1 MLEHLEQ
8 KILNK
13 ILDNCNFSDKKGMII
28 ASPSNDPP
36 YKFHWIRD
44 SALVMRVFIDLYI
57 RTKENTYLLKLID
70 YVENENQ
77 IQNLDTLTHLGEPKI
92 RIDRTPYDEPWGR
105 PQNDGPA
112 LRGINMIK
120 IYNLLKEDY
129 KIVSDGI
136 LKIIKKDL
144 IYILENYDKP
154 CFDLWEEYFGWH
166 FYTRIVQLKFLK
178 DCLSL
183 ENNHIIS
190 SYDVNGKNIK
200 ETYNKLLNNF
210 KHHIQNNHIISSYD
224 VDGKVSKID
233 DASILLGLSHIE
245 YDTEIMKLFDLELFL
260 NNCDNLLSYFRK
272 KYDKSDLN
280 MIGRYKDDAY
290 YDGQLWIICTLG
302 LLQYYM
308 KLAKNNKYKSL
319 EKVCVDVFN
328 YIISIDINLDI
339 AEQYDPVNNNQMSA
353 EKLTWNYSELYM
365 SYKDLKALNVH
376 KN

>member
-1 MLEHLEQ
+1 MLEYLEE

>member
-44 SALVMRVFIDLYI
+44 SALVMRVFIDLYV
-57 RTKENTYLLKLID
+57 RTQENTYLLKLID
-70 YVENENQ
+70 YVENESQ

-92 RIDRTPYDEPWGR
+92 RIDRTPYNEPWGR

-120 IYNLLKEDY
+120 IYNLLKENY

-136 LKIIKKDL
+136 LQIIKKDL
-144 IYILENYDKP
+144 IYIINNYDKP

-178 DCLSL
+178 DCLDL
-183 ENNHIIS
+183 ES
-190 SYDVNGKNIK
+190 KLEVKNVK
-200 ETYNKLLNNF
+200 ETYNKLLNNL
-210 KHHIQNNHIISSYD
+210 KHHIQIDHIISSYD

-245 YDTEIMKLFDLELFL
+245 YDSEIMKLFDLKIFL
-260 NNCDNLLSYFRK
+260 NNCDSLLSYFRN
-272 KYDKSDLN
+272 KYDRNDLN
-280 MIGRYKDDAY
+280 MIGRYKNDEY

-302 LLQYYM
+302 LLQYYL
-308 KLAKNNKYKSL
+308 KLVKSNKFKSL
-319 EKVCVDVFN
+319 EKICIDVFN
-328 YIISIDINLDI
+328 YIISIDINFDI
-339 AEQYDPVNNNQMSA
+339 AEQYDPVNNKQMSA
-353 EKLTWNYSELYM
+353 EKLTWNYSELYIT
-365 SYKDLKALNVH
+365 YKDLKSLNSL

>member
-1 MLEHLEQ
+1 MLEYLEE

-44 SALVMRVFIDLYI
+44 SALVMRVFIDLYV
-57 RTKENTYLLKLID
+57 RTNENTYLLKLID

-92 RIDRTPYDEPWGR
+92 RTDRTPYNEPWGR

-178 DCLSL
+178 ECLSL
-183 ENNHIIS
+183 EKTL
-190 SYDVNGKNIK
+190 DVKNIK

-210 KHHIQNNHIISSYD
+210 KHHIQNDHIISSFD
-224 VDGKVSKID
+224 DSGNVSKVD
-233 DASILLGLSHIE
+233 DASILLGLSHID
-245 YDTEIMKLFDLELFL
+245 YDNEIMKLFKLELFL
-260 NNCDNLLSYFRK
+260 TNCNNLLSYFRK
-272 KYDKSDLN
+272 KYDRADLN
-280 MIGRYKDDAY
+280 MIGRYMDDKY
-290 YDGQLWIICTLG
+290 YNGQIWIICTLG

-308 KLAKNNKYKSL
+308 KLSHDNKYSYLK
-319 EKVCVDVFN
+319 KICKDVFN

-339 AEQYDPVNNNQMSA
+339 AEQYDPVNNRQMSA

-365 SYKDLKALNVH
+365 TYKEIKTL
-376 KN
+376 